1 MRPDPQQC
9 FTADEYSAYIT
20 EHEDVENELQD
31 DPDFDMEEYLIAE
44 ELLEEEEEEWQNE
57 LEEIWNE
64 SYDE

>member
-9 FTADEYSAYIT
+9 FTQSEYSAYIT